1 MKTNR
6 KKSEWG
12 APSQLSQWSVPLLI
26 SSLRWV
32 ESALKTIFVK
42 KKTRNKSVS
51 HRDERWAR
59 TFHCLSLREPQLT
72 PGPPG
77 RAGVPHPSAQPLGPP
92 LPPGEGRPVCGH
104 SGSGVRRRTAG
115 LPCGGC
121 SRCRGAAPRGPGPP
135 LPHPRAQYSL
145 EPTSPQ
151 RLRAFSPPPPR
162 KPASHPVASTWLCWG
177 VFTPLPVGP

>member
-1 MKTNR
+1 MVLPHRLVVKTNR

-77 RAGVPHPSAQPLGPP
+77 RAGVPHPSPAPGTTPATRGGKARLRPLWEWGQEEDSR
-92 LPPGEGRPVCGH
+92 LTVWRLQ
-104 SGSGVRRRTAG
+104 SLQGS
-115 LPCGGC
+115 C
-121 SRCRGAAPRGPGPP
+121 SQR
-135 LPHPRAQYSL
+135 PRA
-145 EPTSPQ
+145 P
-151 RLRAFSPPPPR
+151 APPPQG
-162 KPASHPVASTWLCWG
+162 PV
-177 VFTPLPVGP
+177 LPGTHQPSEAQGL